1 MYFVRKTFEFSAA
14 HRLTLDYP
22 SQCANLHG
30 HNWKVTVE
38 CRSRE
43 LDRNGMVVDFSEIKR
58 RVLDALDHKVLN
70 EVLDFNPT
78 AENIARWIVE
88 RKWRKVWATGRHTNV
103 TRTRRKKYEK
113 DQRNIL
119 FPSGRRA
126 PYGIPFRVYPL
137 RGVQS
142 KMPFL
147 RHKPRRRHFHG
158 R

>member
-58 RVLDALDHKVLN
+58 CVLDALDHKVLN

-88 RKWRKVWATGRHTNV
+88 TVPYCFRAEVEESLGNWAA
-103 TRTRRKKYEK
+103 YERDEDAMEK
-113 DQRNIL
+113 I
-119 FPSGRRA
+119 
-126 PYGIPFRVYPL
+126 
-137 RGVQS
+137 
-142 KMPFL
+142 
-147 RHKPRRRHFHG
+147 
-158 R
+158 